1 MRYAGAAVLWAALAA
16 GAGHARDEQAGS
28 CGTCGERTYG
38 TAVAWE
44 ESPSEAARKAGAEG
58 KLVFVL
64 HVSGNFEDPRFT

>member
-1 MRYAGAAVLWAALAA
+1 MRFSGAAVLWALVAA
-16 GAGHARDEQAGS
+16 GGGYARDEEASS

-38 TAVAWE
+38 TAVVWE
-44 ESPSEAARKAGAEG
+44 ASPQEAARKARAEG